1 MRKILLL
8 LLLLCMPLSVFA
20 EELIPN
26 AKSGILIEA
35 GSGKIIYEKNIDE
48 QVSVASMTKMVAQI
62 IILENI
68 EKGKIKW
75 NDIVTV
81 SKNASDMGGSQIYL
95 ENGEKMSVEDLMKGI
110 SVASGNDATV
120 AMAEYISGS
129 EENFVKEMNKK
140 VKELGLKNTHFVNC
154 TGLDEKNHYSS
165 AYDMA
170 MIARELVV
178 NHSEILRFSSI
189 YEDYLRKDTDNKF
202 WLVNTNKLIS
212 QYNGTDGLKT
222 GHTDDAG
229 YCLAAT
235 VKRDDLRLIGIVLGE
250 KESKVRNTETISLL
264 DYAKIESKKKGIVI
278 VSEGVSDEVVKILEN
293 NNIFNIEKDD
303 NGNIELI
310 DYDTKTVNEILSVSS
325 KKVVNNFNKE
335 LSKNKGIIAYIPMG
349 IATNNLFLENLGPK
363 VPVKLVLDGNVVTS
377 LKTDIKQYGINSAL
391 LKISVRIEAYL
402 KVLVPLRGDQIKV
415 VNEVPIVVKMVQ
427 GNIASILSSYNQ

>member
-1 MRKILLL
+1 MKKVIIVIIFVLAFTILLL
-8 LLLLCMPLSVFA
+8 YFYD
-20 EELIPN
+20 
-26 AKSGILIEA
+26 K
-35 GSGKIIYEKNIDE
+35 KI
-48 QVSVASMTKMVAQI
+48 S
-62 IILENI
+62 
-68 EKGKIKW
+68 
-75 NDIVTV
+75 
-81 SKNASDMGGSQIYL
+81 
-95 ENGEKMSVEDLMKGI
+95 
-110 SVASGNDATV
+110 
-120 AMAEYISGS
+120 
-129 EENFVKEMNKK
+129 
-140 VKELGLKNTHFVNC
+140 
-154 TGLDEKNHYSS
+154 
-165 AYDMA
+165 
-170 MIARELVV
+170 
-178 NHSEILRFSSI
+178 
-189 YEDYLRKDTDNKF
+189 
-202 WLVNTNKLIS
+202 
-212 QYNGTDGLKT
+212 
-222 GHTDDAG
+222 
-229 YCLAAT
+229 
-235 VKRDDLRLIGIVLGE
+235 
-250 KESKVRNTETISLL
+250 ISLL